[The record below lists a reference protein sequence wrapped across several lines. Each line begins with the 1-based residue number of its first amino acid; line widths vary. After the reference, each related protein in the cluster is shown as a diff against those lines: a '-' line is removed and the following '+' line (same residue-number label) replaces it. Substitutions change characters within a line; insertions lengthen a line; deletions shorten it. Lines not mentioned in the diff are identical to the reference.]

1 MELLPYISG
10 FSNSLP
16 VFLLSGVVHI
26 PSPNK
31 HFQRISQNWII
42 YIITDGIMQI
52 MENENQYTLTAG
64 DIMIFSPGKC
74 HYGLLTNE
82 HIDYYYIHFDW
93 NCLQDITMT
102 SEEYLQQKVGGH
114 PFCPTPSSTVQNT
127 FLLPKYFHPTHSD
140 FEKIIRQMQHL
151 TNFNSTNGLHQQS
164 INDAPVNKDSITINI
179 NCDGA
184 AGTTL
189 FYYVDKGIEYV
200 EQPYQGI
207 YKPTPALGNCITE
220 MLASADNRPLM
231 VTFQASVIET
241 NHDSI
246 IVKPVDGSLELDSA
260 DKFYISNEENL
271 ELQIGDFV
279 EISYNGEI
287 MESYPAQLGEVYK
300 ITVIEQTEANA
311 MWDRIP
317 MVRIDGKLYYDTG
330 RESIMD
336 ARCGTMDGEITS
348 TVDGTEIPTE
358 DNQSNFGSGFGYQY
372 GADDT
377 IEIYMND
384 KLSLIHI

>member
-1 MELLPYISG
+1 MKKKLCSIVCLCYFVSIMLCACGRKEQGNPIRLPAREDIVSI
-10 FSNSLP
+10 
-16 VFLLSGVVHI
+16 GVSDGDKYAM
-26 PSPNK
+26 SPNTEGEATE
-31 HFQRISQNWII
+31 FIDEFLSMLM
-42 YIITDGIMQI
+42 D
-52 MENENQYTLTAG
+52 MET
-64 DIMIFSPGKC
+64 
-74 HYGLLTNE
+74 
-82 HIDYYYIHFDW
+82 
-93 NCLQDITMT
+93 T
-102 SEEYLQQKVGGH
+102 S
-114 PFCPTPSSTVQNT
+114 
-127 FLLPKYFHPTHSD
+127 
-140 FEKIIRQMQHL
+140 
-151 TNFNSTNGLHQQS
+151 QQS

-220 MLASADNRPLM
+220 MLASAD
-231 VTFQASVIET
+231 
-241 NHDSI
+241 
-246 IVKPVDGSLELDSA
+246 
-260 DKFYISNEENL
+260 KFYIPNEENL

-377 IEIYMND
+377 IEIYMNE
-384 KLSLIHI
+384 KWFVFEYREESE

>member
-1 MELLPYISG
+1 MKKKLCSIVCLCSLVSIMLCACGKEEQGNPIRLPAREDIVSI
-10 FSNSLP
+10 
-16 VFLLSGVVHI
+16 GVSDGDKYAM
-26 PSPNK
+26 SPNTEAEAAE
-31 HFQRISQNWII
+31 FI
-42 YIITDGIMQI
+42 DEFLFMLMD
-52 MENENQYTLTAG
+52 MET
-64 DIMIFSPGKC
+64 
-74 HYGLLTNE
+74 
-82 HIDYYYIHFDW
+82 
-93 NCLQDITMT
+93 T
-102 SEEYLQQKVGGH
+102 S
-114 PFCPTPSSTVQNT
+114 
-127 FLLPKYFHPTHSD
+127 
-140 FEKIIRQMQHL
+140 RQ
-151 TNFNSTNGLHQQS
+151 SV
-164 INDAPVNKDSITINI
+164 NDVPVNKDLITINI
-179 NCDGA
+179 NCDGV

-207 YKPTPALGNCITE
+207 YKPAPALGNCIAE
-220 MLASADNRPLM
+220 MLALADDTPLM
-231 VTFQASVIET
+231 VTFQASVIEM
-241 NHDSI
+241 NDDSI

-271 ELQIGDFV
+271 ELQIGDLV

-287 MESYPAQLGEVYK
+287 MESYPAQLGGVYEV
-300 ITVIEQTEANA
+300 IVIEQTEENA

-348 TVDGTEIPTE
+348 TVDGTEMPTE

-377 IEIYMND
+377 IEIYMNE
-384 KLSLIHI
+384 KWFVFEYREESE

>member
-1 MELLPYISG
+1 
-10 FSNSLP
+10 
-16 VFLLSGVVHI
+16 
-26 PSPNK
+26 
-31 HFQRISQNWII
+31 
-42 YIITDGIMQI
+42 
-52 MENENQYTLTAG
+52 
-64 DIMIFSPGKC
+64 
-74 HYGLLTNE
+74 
-82 HIDYYYIHFDW
+82 
-93 NCLQDITMT
+93 
-102 SEEYLQQKVGGH
+102 
-114 PFCPTPSSTVQNT
+114 
-127 FLLPKYFHPTHSD
+127 
-140 FEKIIRQMQHL
+140 
-151 TNFNSTNGLHQQS
+151 
-164 INDAPVNKDSITINI
+164 
-179 NCDGA
+179 
-184 AGTTL
+184 
-189 FYYVDKGIEYV
+189 
-200 EQPYQGI
+200 
-207 YKPTPALGNCITE
+207 
-220 MLASADNRPLM
+220 MLASADNRLLM
-231 VTFQASVIET
+231 VTFRASVIET

-377 IEIYMND
+377 IEIYMNE
-384 KLSLIHI
+384 KWFVFEYREESEWENKR

>member
-1 MELLPYISG
+1 MDMETT
-10 FSNSLP
+10 
-16 VFLLSGVVHI
+16 
-26 PSPNK
+26 
-31 HFQRISQNWII
+31 R
-42 YIITDGIMQI
+42 
-52 MENENQYTLTAG
+52 
-64 DIMIFSPGKC
+64 
-74 HYGLLTNE
+74 
-82 HIDYYYIHFDW
+82 
-93 NCLQDITMT
+93 
-102 SEEYLQQKVGGH
+102 
-114 PFCPTPSSTVQNT
+114 
-127 FLLPKYFHPTHSD
+127 
-140 FEKIIRQMQHL
+140 
-151 TNFNSTNGLHQQS
+151 QQS

-189 FYYVDKGIEYV
+189 FYYVDKGIEYI

-336 ARCGTMDGEITS
+336 ARMSALIGMGEVKHQHFGLETKEKRITNREELGPSATFSEKWSLGTIRYGQTDTNETIIMNEK
-348 TVDGTEIPTE
+348 V
-358 DNQSNFGSGFGYQY
+358 GFGTLNNRRQ
-372 GADDT
+372 
-377 IEIYMND
+377 
-384 KLSLIHI
+384 

>member
-1 MELLPYISG
+1 MKKKLCSIVCLCYFVSIMLCACGRKEQGNPIRLPAREDIVSI
-10 FSNSLP
+10 
-16 VFLLSGVVHI
+16 GVSDGDKYAM
-26 PSPNK
+26 SPNTEGEATE
-31 HFQRISQNWII
+31 FIDEFLSMLM
-42 YIITDGIMQI
+42 D
-52 MENENQYTLTAG
+52 MET
-64 DIMIFSPGKC
+64 
-74 HYGLLTNE
+74 
-82 HIDYYYIHFDW
+82 
-93 NCLQDITMT
+93 T
-102 SEEYLQQKVGGH
+102 S
-114 PFCPTPSSTVQNT
+114 
-127 FLLPKYFHPTHSD
+127 
-140 FEKIIRQMQHL
+140 
-151 TNFNSTNGLHQQS
+151 QQS

-241 NHDSI
+241 NHD
-246 IVKPVDGSLELDSA
+246 
-260 DKFYISNEENL
+260 SNEENL

-358 DNQSNFGSGFGYQY
+358 DNQSNFESGFGYQY

-377 IEIYMND
+377 IEIYMNE
-384 KLSLIHI
+384 KWFVFEYREESE